1 MKSYSE
7 SIRDVILLDIILD
20 LDGVADA
27 GYNVKDLI
35 TLLLASSWPAP
46 NWVLTLAKSIF
57 FVEVKS
63 DSLVSALEM
72 LSLLADCTFQL
83 KRNSL
88 NLFRQLFEGDVE
100 VVAID
105 FGNKN
110 RLVFIRHRALSV
122 NFTLRGWHDPFKFEL
137 VREG

>member
-7 SIRDVILLDIILD
+7 SIRNVILLDIILD

-63 DSLVSALEM
+63 GSLVSALEM

-88 NLFRQLFEGDVE
+88 NLFR
-100 VVAID
+100 
-105 FGNKN
+105 
-110 RLVFIRHRALSV
+110 
-122 NFTLRGWHDPFKFEL
+122 
-137 VREG
+137 